1 MIWLK
6 TEVKPNLNK
15 VAMDLL
21 YFYNSM
27 YAVIEAIL
35 TLFKFLILSIWERK
49 CCNNELK
56 VNQKFLAKFLL
67 NSWIP
72 VENFARMPPA
82 PGKIYQHVFTVI
94 VERSVL

>member
-15 VAMDLL
+15 VEMDLL

-27 YAVIEAIL
+27 YAVIEAKL
-35 TLFKFLILSIWERK
+35 TLFKFLILSIREWK
-49 CCNNELK
+49 CSNNELK
-56 VNQKFLAKFLL
+56 INHKLLAKFLL

-72 VENFARMPPA
+72 VENFVRMPPA
-82 PGKIYQHVFTVI
+82 PEKIYQHVFTVI